1 MLIFMPGLFVYFLY
15 YPLVKYMQNQVTKIR
30 KNILGKAILSLLN
43 YHNVSFQIKHMLA
56 FIALSFFAEHCFAKY
71 STVYCAERGECC
83 STLHFGYRVSIWNC
97 VGISHFLITARK
109 RSLRLGNIFTS
120 VCHSFYPWGVY
131 PCMQWAGEG
140 VCIPACNGVCLP
152 LGPKGV
158 PQGVYPLPPR
168 RPLKRA
174 VRILLE
180 CILVIRCGCI

>member
-43 YHNVSFQIKHMLA
+43 YHNESFLIKHMLA

-71 STVYCAERGECC
+71 SIVHCAERGECC

-109 RSLRLGNIFTS
+109 RSLGQSDIFTS

-131 PCMQWAGEG
+131 HCMQWAGEG
-140 VCIPACNGVCLP
+140 VCILARNGVCLP
-152 LGPKGV
+152 LGPG
-158 PQGVYPLPPR
+158 
-168 RPLKRA
+168 
-174 VRILLE
+174 
-180 CILVIRCGCI
+180 GCTS